1 MLQLI
6 PWAQDHHLVLHM
18 HLLIHC
24 VELRHLLV
32 LTGLCAIALVFRILT
47 SRLCLLQEQIGGVC
61 VTSVLV
67 NLGEVLAHEGQRGF
81 FVFWLALAINRLVV

>member
-6 PWAQDHHLVLHM
+6 LWSQDHHLVLHM

-32 LTGLCAIALVFRILT
+32 LTGLCALALVFRILT
-47 SRLCLLQEQIGGVC
+47 SGLCLLKEQIGRVC

-67 NLGEVLAHEGQRGF
+67 YLGEVLAHEGQRGF

>member
-32 LTGLCAIALVFRILT
+32 LTGLCAIALMLRILT
-47 SRLCLLQEQIGGVC
+47 SGLCLLQEQIGRVC
-61 VTSVLV
+61 VTRVLV
-67 NLGEVLAHEGQRGF
+67 DLRKVLAHEG
-81 FVFWLALAINRLVV
+81 